1 LHCEDPLLFCKFLSF
16 LLGSVELLIKEF
28 KVFSSNLG
36 AFAAIWVGF
45 LVPCFNS
52 LVKLFQLLG
61 NGSTGIVLSAALTVR
76 VIFRGIA
83 ME

>member
-1 LHCEDPLLFCKFLSF
+1 
-16 LLGSVELLIKEF
+16 
-28 KVFSSNLG
+28 VFSSNLG